1 MIQKEDLIPIG
12 QVRKP
17 HGIHGE
23 MSIEFTSDV
32 FDRVEVPYFIFEMD
46 GIPVPFFLKEYR
58 MKTAE
63 TALIQLED
71 INNEENA
78 RRFAGLTIY
87 LPKEYLDEVE
97 DTEIDLDYFA
107 GFTLIDENAGE
118 IGLIAEVDQ
127 TTENALFVI
136 EKDNDELLIPVGD
149 DYIVE
154 IDHAGKRI
162 IVCLPEGLLEL

>member
-1 MIQKEDLIPIG
+1 MIQKEELIPIG

-32 FDRVEVPYFIFEMD
+32 FDRVDVPYFIFEMD

-58 MKTAE
+58 IKTAE
-63 TALIQLED
+63 TALIQLDD
-71 INNEENA
+71 IQDEESA

-97 DTEIDLDYFA
+97 DAEIDLDYFA
-107 GFTLIDENAGE
+107 GFTLIDEIAGE

-136 EKDNDELLIPVGD
+136 EKEDDELLIPVGD
-149 DYIVE
+149 NYIRE
-154 IDHAGKRI
+154 IDHEGKKI
-162 IVCLPEGLLEL
+162 IVHLPDGLLDL